1 MAQKSAEAGL
11 LLRRSTCGIAV
22 LAAGGLTESH
32 VGDPERAEVMH
43 DGTRRSSTD
52 DPRPRVWVHSWQD
65 GREIFFHH
73 SSLPR
78 GVFDSLG
85 DGQEFEYEIEMD
97 AHGRGERAR
106 DVRLVDS

>member
-1 MAQKSAEAGL
+1 MA
-11 LLRRSTCGIAV
+11 
-22 LAAGGLTESH
+22 H
-32 VGDPERAEVMH
+32 
-43 DGTRRSSTD
+43 GTVVRMIRD
-52 DPRPRVWVHSWQD
+52 RGFGFIRGQD

-78 GVFDSLG
+78 GVFDSLSE
-85 DGQEFEYEIEMD
+85 GQELEYEIEMD